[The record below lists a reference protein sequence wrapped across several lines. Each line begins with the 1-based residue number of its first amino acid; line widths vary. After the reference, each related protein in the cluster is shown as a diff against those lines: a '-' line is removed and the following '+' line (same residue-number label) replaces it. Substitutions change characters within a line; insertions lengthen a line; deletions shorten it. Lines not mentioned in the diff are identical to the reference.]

1 MATVKPGERAP
12 DFALPTDT
20 GETIR
25 LADLRGK
32 FVVLFFFV
40 KANTP
45 G

>member
-12 DFALPTDT
+12 DFSLLTDT
-20 GETIR
+20 GETVR
-25 LADLRGK
+25 LGDLRGK